1 MDNKI
6 KSKIIPIAFG
16 VVLFAILMNFSVV
29 MKFLNNVSDVFMPII
44 TGFIIAF
51 ILNVP
56 MRGFEKLL
64 KKLTSKSKRP
74 QSAEFISAISL
85 ALTLI
90 AVILVAVLA
99 FTLIIPALIS
109 SIVSLYEIIIQKW
122 SEWSN
127 LLKEYEF
134 IDTAKITEWLNSVN
148 VKSILEKLSAY
159 AGSIITS
166 TAGIIS
172 TVFGT
177 LANFGISVVIAIY
190 VLLSKKTLAR
200 QAKKVINAYAKENVA
215 NHIFHVCKLID
226 KAYSKFLSG
235 QCIESC
241 ILALLMFVVF
251 SIFRIPYGGLTGL
264 LAGIFA
270 FIPYIGA
277 FAACAVGAFLVL
289 IAEPSKFILCIIVYL
304 VVQYIENQYIYP
316 HVVGSSVGLSAM
328 WTLIAVLIGGNL
340 FGVFGMIFF
349 IPLMSV
355 ILTLFKE
362 ATQRRIDKK
371 NEIYKSTNP

>member
-74 QSAEFISAISL
+74 PNAEFISAISL

-109 SIVSLYEIIIQKW
+109 SIVSLYEIILQKW

-134 IDTAKITEWLNSVN
+134 IDIAKITEWLNSVN
-148 VKSILEKLSAY
+148 LKSILEKLSAY

-215 NHIFHVCKLID
+215 NYIFHVCKLID

-304 VVQYIENQYIYP
+304 VVQYIENQFIYP

>member
-1 MDNKI
+1 MY
-6 KSKIIPIAFG
+6 SC
-16 VVLFAILMNFSVV
+16 
-29 MKFLNNVSDVFMPII
+29 
-44 TGFIIAF
+44 
-51 ILNVP
+51 
-56 MRGFEKLL
+56 
-64 KKLTSKSKRP
+64 
-74 QSAEFISAISL
+74 
-85 ALTLI
+85 
-90 AVILVAVLA
+90 
-99 FTLIIPALIS
+99 
-109 SIVSLYEIIIQKW
+109 
-122 SEWSN
+122 
-127 LLKEYEF
+127 
-134 IDTAKITEWLNSVN
+134 TA
-148 VKSILEKLSAY
+148 
-159 AGSIITS
+159 
-166 TAGIIS
+166 
-172 TVFGT
+172 
-177 LANFGISVVIAIY
+177 
-190 VLLSKKTLAR
+190 
-200 QAKKVINAYAKENVA
+200 
-215 NHIFHVCKLID
+215 D
-226 KAYSKFLSG
+226 
-235 QCIESC
+235 
-241 ILALLMFVVF
+241 FVVF

-304 VVQYIENQYIYP
+304 VVQYIENQFIYP